1 MVEKELPIKVTF
13 GRQGHKPKKFTQH
26 IKRVRVFGH
35 ADEFPEQLELDAGEI
50 ANGGVLTIDDLP
62 LPKDFEV
69 VDRRDRDPIVTVE
82 RQKKD
87 KRGSR
92 DSFDD

>member
-1 MVEKELPIKVTF
+1 MIEKELPIKVTF
-13 GRQGHKPKKFTQH
+13 GRSKKPKKFTQH

-50 ANGGVLTIDDLP
+50 FEGGTLTIDDLP
-62 LPKDFEV
+62 LPEDFEV
-69 VDRRDRDPIVTVE
+69 VDRRDSDPIITVE
-82 RQKKD
+82 KEKKE

-92 DSFDD
+92 DSYDD